1 MKKPYQSLDQLFE
14 DLREIKPIDFTT
26 EETSMDQAIRFSKEV
41 LECLVAAKDFD
52 YKLCLRAVELAD
64 ALKSIG
70 CVKWEDA
77 APKFRAMPYGEEGA
91 YAKGSTALPLDCFSN
106 LIRGTKLVV
115 RKFCEYV
122 GDGFINAWLRN
133 QNVQT
138 ME

>member
-26 EETSMDQAIRFSKEV
+26 EETSMDQAIRFSIEV
-41 LECLVAAKDFD
+41 LECLVAAKDFED
-52 YKLCLRAVELAD
+52 TVYLRAVELTD

-70 CVKWEDA
+70 CVEWKDA
-77 APKFRAMPYGEEGA
+77 APKFRAMPGGEKGV
-91 YAKGSTALPLDCFSN
+91 YAKGSTAFPLSCFYN
-106 LIRGTKLVV
+106 LIQNSDFNVCYFYRLVAFG
-115 RKFCEYV
+115 K
-122 GDGFINAWLRN
+122 INEWLSN